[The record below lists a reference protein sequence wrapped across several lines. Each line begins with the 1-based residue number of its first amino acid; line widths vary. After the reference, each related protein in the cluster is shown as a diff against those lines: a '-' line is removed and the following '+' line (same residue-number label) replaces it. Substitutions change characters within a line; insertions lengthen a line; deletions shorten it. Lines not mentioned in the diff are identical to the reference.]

1 MNHLLN
7 VFLEPRDVFTSLHE
21 RNDWKNSLLP
31 FIITAI
37 VGIASMIA
45 LGDLLVDVQI
55 EQTEKYIMESSK
67 IPEDQKEEILAE
79 SLSSIKD
86 PSTGMIAFGYVTSA
100 LSTPVRIL
108 FVALVVMLIGNFF
121 FGGKATYS
129 NIMVMTAYTY
139 MISVLEALVKI
150 PLMISKWS
158 MDIHTGLGLLGLGE
172 KGSFLYN
179 FMSGMDLFSLW
190 RIIVLAVGMSVLYNR
205 DIKPFA
211 IALIIYWLLQTTIL
225 SFLGSLFT

>member
-1 MNHLLN
+1 
-7 VFLEPRDVFTSLHE
+7 
-21 RNDWKNSLLP
+21 
-31 FIITAI
+31 
-37 VGIASMIA
+37 
-45 LGDLLVDVQI
+45 
-55 EQTEKYIMESSK
+55 
-67 IPEDQKEEILAE
+67 
-79 SLSSIKD
+79 
-86 PSTGMIAFGYVTSA
+86 
-100 LSTPVRIL
+100 
-108 FVALVVMLIGNFF
+108 
-121 FGGKATYS
+121 
-129 NIMVMTAYTY
+129 
-139 MISVLEALVKI
+139 
-150 PLMISKWS
+150 